1 MLHTLLVTLP
11 LTAVGHWP
19 PWYHAPGRIRS
30 HFVHDDLTLRPQ
42 RAGAELAV
50 VPVMTDEPTWPGVTI
65 VDRSTLC
72 VSVRAPSGVVV
83 LGGEVRVLLG

>member
-1 MLHTLLVTLP
+1 MPHTLLVTFP
-11 LTAVGHWP
+11 LTTVGHWP

-30 HFVHDDLTLRPQ
+30 DCVQDCSTLRPR
-42 RAGAELAV
+42 RAGAEVAV
-50 VPVMTDEPTWPGVTI
+50 VPVMTDESTWPGVTT